1 MTYSLLSPEIVLFIP
16 NSRWY
21 DKRPWM
27 QLPYT
32 ISILTALLKEEF
44 GLKLFDANAENLTE
58 EECLFRLKE
67 NKPDM
72 LLVSG
77 ISVEYFQQ
85 YHKTFEIAKTVNQ
98 DCITVFGGV
107 YPTLMPEEALKDKNI
122 DYVFIGHAEERISDF
137 INIVLTHNKDT
148 LKDLHGIGF
157 RDENGKT
164 IIKPIKSFISDI
176 NEVVKP
182 DYSLID
188 VNAYISYKSQD
199 VLDNTTDTGT
209 NVTIV
214 TSFGCPYN
222 CSFCATRTIN
232 GRSVNFRPIEDIL
245 YEIEFFIKE
254 YGVTNITFIDENLTF
269 HRKRVEEILNAF
281 IDRKYNIKWQMAN
294 VAIWHLDDKL
304 LVLMHKSGCTA
315 ISPSIESGSRRVL
328 RDLVRKPLKILEKA
342 PGIVKKC
349 KELGINVMAHFVIGL
364 PGETWEE
371 IRQTFRFAE
380 SLDCDLV
387 VFHIATPYPKTELYD
402 IAVKNKLL
410 PEDFSFYSPEFYGT
424 SSGFITTDQFTP
436 HELMVLR
443 SFEWDRINFSTP
455 EKTEKI
461 AKMMS
466 MTIEELNN
474 HRKQTRLKAGVHY

>member
-1 MTYSLLSPEIVLFIP
+1 MIDSLLKPKIVLFMP
-16 NSRWY
+16 NTRWY
-21 DKRPWM
+21 NKRPWM

-32 ISILTALLKEEF
+32 PSILTALLKEVFDFE
-44 GLKLFDANAENLTE
+44 LLDANAEDLTE
-58 EECLFRLKE
+58 EESLLRLKE
-67 NKPDM
+67 NKPEM

-85 YHKTFEIAKTVNQ
+85 YHKTFEIAKTANQ

-107 YPTLMPEEALKDKNI
+107 YPTLMPEEVLNDKNI
-122 DYVFIGHAEERISDF
+122 DYAFIGQAEERISDF
-137 INIVLTHNKDT
+137 ISIVLTRNKDS

-164 IIKPIKSFISDI
+164 IINPRKSFLSDI
-176 NEVVKP
+176 KQVVKP

-188 VNAYISYKSQD
+188 VTAYISYKSQD
-199 VLDNTTDTGT
+199 ILNNTTTGK

-214 TSFGCPYN
+214 TSFGCPYD
-222 CSFCATRTIN
+222 CSFCATRTIS
-232 GRSVNFRPIEDIL
+232 GRSVNFRPVEDIL
-245 YEIEFFIKE
+245 NEIEFFIKE
-254 YGVTNITFIDENLTF
+254 YGVENITFIDENLTF

-281 IDRKYNIKWQMAN
+281 IDRKYNLKWQMAN

-304 LVLMHKSGCTA
+304 LELMHKAGCTS

-328 RDLVRKPLKILEKA
+328 GDLIRKPLKILDMA

-349 KELGINVMAHFVIGL
+349 KELGINIIAHFVIGL
-364 PGETWEE
+364 PGETWDE

-380 SLDCDLV
+380 SLDFDLV

-402 IAVKNKLL
+402 VAVKDKLL
-410 PEDFSFYSPEFYGT
+410 PEDFSFFSPEFYGT
-424 SSGFITTDQFTP
+424 TRGFITTDQFTP
-436 HELMVLR
+436 YELMVLR

-455 EKTEKI
+455 EKTAKI
-461 AKMMS
+461 AKMMN

-474 HRKQTRLKAGVHY
+474 HRRQTRLKAGVHY